1 MNFYYSLKED
11 ERRPN
16 LLGNFNSFHHAE
28 AEARKLLNGSFGQFV
43 DAYLFL
49 HKSAVP
55 WQNLETTS
63 LGQFRLVRIVSI
75 QASKRIGTVNLIP
88 ENPLEQTTMGNSP
101 MGWLP
106 KAS

>member
-1 MNFYYSLKED
+1 MNFYYSLKEN

-28 AEARKLLNGSFGQFV
+28 AEFRKLLNVSFRQFT
-43 DAYLFL
+43 DGYLFL

-55 WQNLETTS
+55 WQSLETIS
-63 LGQFRLVRIVSI
+63 SGQFRLVRIVSI
-75 QASKRIGTVNLIP
+75 RSSKRIGTVNLIAVDL
-88 ENPLEQTTMGNSP
+88 LEEIPGSNDA